1 MNVPAR
7 SAAKGPSLRSVAM
20 PAEHGGWGLTLEP
33 GLLGL
38 LVAPSVAGLL
48 LGLAALLAF
57 LVRTPL
63 RLLLIGRRRDHE
75 GHVTRSAAG
84 VERQRLAARV
94 AIVELA
100 GLAVAAMLAV
110 LLAAGTAWWLPGLVA
125 APLFAVALWYDRRSL
140 SRHLVPQ
147 VVGSLALA
155 SVAAM
160 GARAGGAAWPLAV
173 GLWVILGARILS
185 SIPHVRAQVL
195 RLHGHA
201 APPALTLAGDAAALI
216 VAAGAVVLDA
226 SLLLGALAVVGLVV
240 IQRVTLIRPPR
251 PARILGVRQM
261 ILGFA
266 VVAATAVGTWL
277 S

>member
-1 MNVPAR
+1 VNTPAE
-7 SAAKGPSLRSVAM
+7 SAAKGPPLRSVAM

-48 LGLAALLAF
+48 LAAAALLAF

-63 RLLLIGRRRDHE
+63 RLLLIGRRRVRE
-75 GHVTRSAAG
+75 GRVSPSTVAR
-84 VERQRLAARV
+84 ERQRLAGRV
-94 AIVELA
+94 AISELV
-100 GLAVAAMLAV
+100 GLAMAVTLAL
-110 LLAAGTAWWLPGLVA
+110 LLAPGSAWWLPGIVA

-140 SRHLVPQ
+140 SRHLVPE

-195 RLHGHA
+195 RLHGKA
-201 APPALTLAGDAAALI
+201 PPPALTLAGDAAALL
-216 VAAGAVVLDA
+216 VAAGAVVLDG

-240 IQRVTLIRPPR
+240 IQRVTLVRPPR

-261 ILGFA
+261 ILGFG
-266 VVAATAVGTWL
+266 VVAATAAGTWL

>member
-38 LVAPSVAGLL
+38 FVAPSVAGLL

-140 SRHLVPQ
+140 SRHLVPE

-160 GARAGGAAWPLAV
+160 GASAGGAAWPLAV